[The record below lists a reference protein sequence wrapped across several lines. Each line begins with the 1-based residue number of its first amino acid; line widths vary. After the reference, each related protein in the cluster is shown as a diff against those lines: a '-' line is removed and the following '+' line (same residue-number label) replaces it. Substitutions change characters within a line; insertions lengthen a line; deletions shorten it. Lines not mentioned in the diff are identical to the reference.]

1 MKVLVTGA
9 NGQLGKCLKDV
20 AHLYPGT
27 QFLFMGRE
35 NFALEQFEMVRTVLD
50 SVRPDWVIN
59 AAAYT
64 AVDKAEVETTLAF
77 LINGES
83 VGHLAAV
90 CAANGARLLNVSTDY
105 VFDGTKSSP
114 YLETDTTNP
123 VGVYGASKLQGENLC
138 LHHAPDSI
146 VVRTSWVYSQH
157 GHNFVK
163 TMLRLMGEKDAINVV
178 NDQHGNPTYAIDLAS
193 ALLQIVHHKSPASG
207 VYHFSNSGPITWF
220 QLANAIR
227 ELTGS
232 HCQINPITTDQ
243 YPTPAKRPA
252 WSVLS
257 NDKIQQ
263 TFGIAQKDWRLSLQ
277 HCLKALGH

>member
-1 MKVLVTGA
+1 MKILVSGA

-20 AHLYPGT
+20 AHLYPDT

-35 NFALEQFEMVRTVLD
+35 NFGIEQFEMVRTVLE

-64 AVDKAEVETTLAF
+64 AVDKAEVETTSAF

-90 CAANGARLLNVSTDY
+90 CAANSIRLLHVSTDY
-105 VFDGTKSSP
+105 VFDGTKTTP
-114 YLETDTTNP
+114 YVETDVTNP
-123 VGVYGASKLQGENLC
+123 IAVYGASKLQGENLC
-138 LHHAPDSI
+138 LQYAPNSI

-163 TMLRLMGEKDAINVV
+163 TMLRLMKERESINVV
-178 NDQHGNPTYAIDLAS
+178 NDQHGNPTYAIDLATV
-193 ALLQIVHHKSPASG
+193 LLQIAHQKSPASG
-207 VYHFSNSGPITWF
+207 TYHFSNSGPITWF
-220 QLANAIR
+220 QLASAIK

-232 HCQINPITTDQ
+232 HCEINPITTDQ
-243 YPTPAKRPA
+243 YPTPARRPA

-263 TFGIAQKDWRLSLQ
+263 TFGIVQQDWRSSLQ
-277 HCLKALGH
+277 HCLQALGH

>member
-27 QFLFMGRE
+27 HFLFMGRE
-35 NFALEQFEMVRTVLD
+35 NFALEQFEMVRTVLE

-64 AVDKAEVETTLAF
+64 AVDKAEVETALAF

-90 CAANGARLLNVSTDY
+90 CAANEIRLLNVSTDY

-123 VGVYGASKLQGENLC
+123 IGVYGASKLQ
-138 LHHAPDSI
+138 
-146 VVRTSWVYSQH
+146 
-157 GHNFVK
+157 
-163 TMLRLMGEKDAINVV
+163 
-178 NDQHGNPTYAIDLAS
+178 
-193 ALLQIVHHKSPASG
+193 
-207 VYHFSNSGPITWF
+207 
-220 QLANAIR
+220 
-227 ELTGS
+227 
-232 HCQINPITTDQ
+232 
-243 YPTPAKRPA
+243 
-252 WSVLS
+252 
-257 NDKIQQ
+257 
-263 TFGIAQKDWRLSLQ
+263 
-277 HCLKALGH
+277 

>member
-20 AHLYPGT
+20 THLFPDT

-35 NFALEQFEMVRTVLD
+35 NFGLEQFEMVRTVLE

-64 AVDKAEVETTLAF
+64 AVDKAEVEATLAF

-83 VGHLAAV
+83 VGHLASV
-90 CAANGARLLNVSTDY
+90 CAANGIRLLNVSTDY
-105 VFDGTKSSP
+105 VFDGTKTSP
-114 YLETDTTNP
+114 YVETDVTNP
-123 VGVYGASKLQGENLC
+123 MGVYGASKLQGENLC
-138 LHHAPDSI
+138 LHYAPDSI

-163 TMLRLMGEKDAINVV
+163 TMLRLMGERDSINVV
-178 NDQHGNPTYAIDLAS
+178 NDQHGNPTYAIDLAT
-193 ALLQIVHHKSPASG
+193 ALLQIIHLPNAAG
-207 VYHFSNSGPITWF
+207 GIYHFSNSGPITWY
-220 QLANAIR
+220 QLARAIK

-232 HCQINPITTDQ
+232 QCQINPITTDQ

-257 NDKIQQ
+257 NEKIQQ
-263 TFGIAQKDWRLSLQ
+263 TFEIAQQDWHVSLQ
-277 HCLKALGH
+277 QCLKALGH

>member
-20 AHLYPGT
+20 SHLYPDT
-27 QFLFMGRE
+27 NFLFMGRE
-35 NFALEQFEMVRTVLD
+35 NFGLEQFEMVRTVLET
-50 SVRPDWVIN
+50 VRPDWVIN

-83 VGHLAAV
+83 VGHLASV
-90 CAANGARLLNVSTDY
+90 CAANGIRLLNVSTDY
-105 VFDGTKSSP
+105 VFDGSKESP
-114 YLETDTTNP
+114 YVETDVTNP
-123 VGVYGASKLQGENLC
+123 IGVYGASKLQGENLC
-138 LHHAPDSI
+138 LKYAPDSI

-163 TMLRLMGEKDAINVV
+163 TMLRLLGERDSINVV
-178 NDQHGNPTYAIDLAS
+178 NDQHGNPTYAIDLAA
-193 ALLQIVHHKSPASG
+193 ALLQIVHHTNAASG
-207 VYHFSNSGPITWF
+207 IYHFSNSGPITWY
-220 QLANAIR
+220 QLASAIK
-227 ELTGS
+227 ELIGS
-232 HCQINPITTDQ
+232 QCQINPISTDQ

-257 NDKIQQ
+257 NEKIQQ
-263 TFGIAQKDWRLSLQ
+263 TFGIAQQDWYLSLQ
-277 HCLKALGH
+277 HCLKVLGH